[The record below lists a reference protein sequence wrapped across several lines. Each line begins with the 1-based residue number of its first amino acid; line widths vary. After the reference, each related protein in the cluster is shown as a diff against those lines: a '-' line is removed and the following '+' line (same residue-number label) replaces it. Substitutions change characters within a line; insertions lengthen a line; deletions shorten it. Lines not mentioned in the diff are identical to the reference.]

1 MRTISNEV
9 NFVILC
15 AILAV
20 LILILGKNRLPC
32 NLHRIIGDIYKYWRN
47 KIDDGQARLVMHVDL
62 SRKLLLY
69 KI

>member
-20 LILILGKNRLPC
+20 LILILGMNGLPC

-47 KIDDGQARLVMHVDL
+47 KIDGGQARLMMYVDL